1 MLPFSFSSE
10 PADSTAVL
18 YFLKKHP
25 YVKHAEPAGEDCF
38 TVELFLDY
46 QATDV
51 LVQYLSASRYGQ
63 AAYAPGPASERTT
76 TVRIS
81 AEGKDKTRFK
91 REVSLAFNKVSQF
104 LEYQEL
110 KREYAAGQVP
120 FHLSQWLL
128 ENNVFL

>member
-1 MLPFSFSSE
+1 MPQFPFPSE

-18 YFLKKHP
+18 NFLKKHP
-25 YVKHAEPAGEDCF
+25 FVKHAEPAGEDCF
-38 TVELFLDY
+38 TVELFLDHE
-46 QATDV
+46 ATDI
-51 LVQYLSASRYGQ
+51 LVQYLSASRHGQ
-63 AAYAPGPASERTT
+63 ATYAQSPASERTT

-81 AEGKDKTRFK
+81 SEGKDKTRFK
-91 REVSLAFNKVSQF
+91 RELTLAFNKVSQF

-110 KREYAAGQVP
+110 KREYASGQVP